1 MQGARNR
8 PSPPTKCTQ
17 DWNATVTFGGHTKDE
32 KDQANP
38 IAMRTVQTFIVPF
51 RMAALAREQ
60 GPKLFQSIVFDDRT
74 PETADMVD
82 DVEFSFN
89 TLPGSAQRHIRVFQI
104 HQFLDR
110 FAMGLTVSVVA
121 LALTDRGM
129 DLFQISLLF
138 GVYSI
143 TTMAS
148 ELPFGGLADNIGRKP
163 VFLASVVASL
173 ISLALFLSA
182 SDFYVLALSFAF
194 IGFGRALRS
203 GTLDA
208 WFVENFKANAP
219 NVDIQPAL
227 AKAQWANAMGLAVG
241 AVTGGILPDTIGSVI
256 QRHGFSSYDAS
267 YAASFAVMV
276 GVLIYTMLA
285 IAEEPRPLNLSAL
298 KQGFANVPSVIAEAG
313 RLALKHPILPILLT
327 ALAFFLMATNPIE
340 VIWPT
345 YAKPMLDRSYAN
357 TAIGA
362 LTAGYFF
369 SIAFGASLAPHINRV
384 FKRRRAVTLAAIFAC
399 LAAVQV
405 ALAMQGNIGGFVGV
419 FIAYSILLGASETP
433 ASSILH
439 SCVED
444 RQRSTMLSL
453 RSLIQQLG
461 AALGLVLVGAM
472 AEVYST
478 PIAWIFGSGFLITA
492 VILTGVL
499 VRRLGAAPE

>member
-1 MQGARNR
+1 
-8 PSPPTKCTQ
+8 
-17 DWNATVTFGGHTKDE
+17 
-32 KDQANP
+32 
-38 IAMRTVQTFIVPF
+38 
-51 RMAALAREQ
+51 MAAEIDFSIKALTDTAR
-60 GPKLFQSIVFDDRT
+60 
-74 PETADMVD
+74 
-82 DVEFSFN
+82 
-89 TLPGSAQRHIRVFQI
+89 RHIRVFQI

-110 FAMGLTVSVVA
+110 FAMGLTVAVVA

-138 GVYSI
+138 GVYSL
-143 TTMAS
+143 TTMTM

-163 VFLASVVASL
+163 VFLIAVVASL
-173 ISLALFLSA
+173 VSLALFLS
-182 SDFYVLALSFAF
+182 SNDFGILALSFAF

-208 WFVENFKANAP
+208 WFVETFRAAAP
-219 NVDIQPAL
+219 NVDVQPAL

-241 AVTGGILPDTIGSVI
+241 AILGGLLPDAFGLISLKYGLSI
-256 QRHGFSSYDAS
+256 YDVS
-267 YAASFAVMV
+267 YAASFVVMV
-276 GVLIYTMLA
+276 GVLIYTMFA
-285 IAEEPRPLNLSAL
+285 IAEEPRPLNASTL

-313 RLALKHPILPILLT
+313 LLALKHPTLSMLLA
-327 ALAFFLMATNPIE
+327 ALALFLMATNPVE

-345 YAKPMLDRSYAN
+345 YAKPMLDENYAN

-369 SIAFGASLAPHINRV
+369 SIAFGASLSAHVSRL
-384 FKRRRAVTLAAIFAC
+384 FKRRHAVTLAALFAC

-405 ALAMQGNIGGFVGV
+405 ALAMQGDIVGFVGV
-419 FIAYSILLGASETP
+419 FLVYSVILGASETP

-461 AALGLVLVGAM
+461 AALGLVLAGAL
-472 AEVYST
+472 AEIYST
-478 PIAWIFGSGFLITA
+478 PIAWIAGALFLFIA
-492 VILTGVL
+492 MALSLVL
-499 VRRLGAAPE
+499 AKRLVAGAE